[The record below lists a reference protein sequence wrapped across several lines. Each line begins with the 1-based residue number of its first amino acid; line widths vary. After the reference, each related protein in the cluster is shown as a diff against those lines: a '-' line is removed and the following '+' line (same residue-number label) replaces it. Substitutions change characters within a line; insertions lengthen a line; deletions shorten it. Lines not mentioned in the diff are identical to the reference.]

1 MGFCFKLG
9 EGLVIMQEYQRIDG
23 SRQIPQ
29 SPITHKTKIDD
40 KVETIFVKDALGR
53 VNYREIIAE
62 NNLPNKSI
70 SVVDGIA
77 IKLIYF
83 DFLDT
88 EEWSEGYEYISRKS
102 GSEIPYGFDA
112 VVSENDYSF
121 NAEGKLI
128 IFKRPKPGKNI
139 IPAGSVMNK
148 NEIIVRAL
156 APLGQLEL
164 ELLKVCGIT
173 TIEVLR

>member
-1 MGFCFKLG
+1 
-9 EGLVIMQEYQRIDG
+9 MQEYQRIDAL
-23 SRQIPQ
+23 QQKPQ
-29 SPITHKTKIDD
+29 RHSANKTKIDD
-40 KVETIFVKDALGR
+40 RVETISVQDALGR

-62 NNLPNKSI
+62 NTLPNKSI

-77 IKLIYF
+77 VKLIYF
-83 DFLDT
+83 DYLDT
-88 EEWSEGYEYISRKS
+88 TEWGEGYEYIFRKS

-112 VVSENDYSF
+112 VVSENEYSLD
-121 NAEGKLI
+121 AEGRLT
-128 IFKRPKPGKNI
+128 IFKIPKPGKNI
-139 IPAGSVMNK
+139 IPAGSVMKK

-173 TIEVLR
+173 TIEVLI